1 MQLIENATSQ
11 KLRGAYYT
19 PPVIARFILQW
30 GINGS
35 SDLNILE
42 PSCGDGVFL
51 ECIANDKMLY
61 NSVTAVEYEEE
72 EAMKARAITLHDS
85 EVVNADFHR
94 FCLDTDKRF
103 NLVVGNPPFIRYQYY
118 NPEQQKLADEI
129 FKRSKLKRA
138 KLTNAW
144 VTFVVGCS
152 QLLTE
157 TGKMG
162 FVIPSELLMVK
173 YAQQL
178 RQYLAKN
185 FNKINIISFEN
196 LVFGEIQQEVVLLL
210 CEKNG
215 TDEHLIEHIEVKDAD
230 GLLSLDPHRLK
241 FPTKKIDFHTDKWT
255 YYFLEKEELDL
266 LEKVKCNMPSIATY
280 ANVEVGI
287 TTGANDYFTIPKSI
301 VDLYN
306 LEEYARPMVGRSV
319 QVNSLC
325 FTNKDWQTNVDS
337 EAKAHLLVFPS
348 GVRKN
353 GNDGVRA
360 YIENGEKEG
369 VNKGYKTGIRDEWYI
384 IPSIKLSD
392 ALFLRRN
399 NQYPKFVLNEAKAY
413 TTDTMHRVFIK
424 KGVNKKALVASYY
437 NSLSFTFAE
446 ILGRN
451 FGGGCL
457 ELMPSEVGGI
467 YMPYRAENEALFAGI
482 DRMLRQKKTADEILD
497 YTDRIILHEG
507 MGLSIEEVQTARS
520 IWHKIM
526 GRRLSRETLEKK
538 KEVKTEKKTKY
549 AQLNFLDLFEQYQN
563 NNIVENSIVREDMV
577 EYVASS
583 HKHLINES
591 KNVLISLVK
600 KDNFEQYLDKSAK
613 IYYTGKRFPSTVALN
628 KLYYFMPYLKG
639 KGIRDL
645 YLIKI
650 ARVGT
655 RREGQSGEDKNDFR
669 LVFEI
674 EYVTQLFDDYQSIDL
689 KIWRTFTDTTL
700 KNLKCTGTGAH
711 IEGLGNK
718 DERGQGAYLGK
729 DYYHNTNQAASK
741 QGGLHA
747 NHVDGKTSENSKTL

>member
-129 FKRSKLKRA
+129 FKRSKLKRT

-196 LVFGEIQQEVVLLL
+196 LVFEEIQQEVVLLL

-348 GVRKN
+348 GVKKN

-424 KGVNKKALVASYY
+424 EGVNKKAFVASYY

-482 DRMLRQKKTADEILD
+482 DKMLRQKKTADEILD
-497 YTDRIILHEG
+497 YTDKIILHKG

-700 KNLKCTGTGAH
+700 KNLLK
-711 IEGLGNK
+711 
-718 DERGQGAYLGK
+718 
-729 DYYHNTNQAASK
+729 
-741 QGGLHA
+741 
-747 NHVDGKTSENSKTL
+747 

>member
-1 MQLIENATSQ
+1 MQLIENATDQ

-19 PPVIARFILQW
+19 PPVIAKFILQW
-30 GINGS
+30 GINGNNN
-35 SDLNILE
+35 LNILE

-51 ECIANDKMLY
+51 ECISNNKILY
-61 NSVTAVEYEEE
+61 NSVTAVEYEVG
-72 EAMKARAITLHDS
+72 EAEKARAIPLHDS
-85 EVVNADFHR
+85 EVINEDFHR

-118 NPEQQKLADEI
+118 DAEQQKLADEI
-129 FKRSKLKRA
+129 FKRSKLKRT

-178 RQYLAKN
+178 RQYLAKS

-196 LVFGEIQQEVVLLL
+196 LVFEEIQQEVVLLL

-230 GLLSLDPHRLK
+230 SLLTLDPRRLK

-266 LEKVKCNMPSIATY
+266 LEKVKHNMPSISTY

-287 TTGANDYFTIPKSI
+287 TTGANDYFTVPKS
-301 VDLYN
+301 VVTLYN
-306 LEEYARPMVGRSV
+306 LEEYAKPMVGRSV

-325 FTNKDWQTNVDS
+325 FTKKDWLANV
-337 EAKAHLLVFPS
+337 ELGAKAHLLVFPS
-348 GVRKN
+348 GVKEN
-353 GNDGVRA
+353 GNDGVKA
-360 YIENGEKEG
+360 YINNGEKEG
-369 VNKGYKTGIRDEWYI
+369 INNGYKTGIRDEWYI

-424 KGVNKKALVASYY
+424 EGVNKKAFVASYY

-457 ELMPSEVGGI
+457 ELMPSEVGDI
-467 YMPYRAENEALFAGI
+467 YMPYRVENETLFAEI
-482 DRMLRQKKTADEILD
+482 DKMLRHKRTADEILD
-497 YTDRIILHEG
+497 YTDRAILHEG
-507 MGLSIEEVQTARS
+507 MGLSMEEVQTARS

-538 KEVKTEKKTKY
+538 KEVNVEKKAKFTH
-549 AQLNFLDLFEQYQN
+549 LDFLDLFEQYQD
-563 NNIVENSIVREDMV
+563 NNIVDNSFAHEDIS
-577 EYVASS
+577 EYVTSS
-583 HKHLINES
+583 RKYLIDGS

-600 KDNFEQYLDKSAK
+600 KDNFNQYLDKSAK
-613 IYYTGKRFPSTVALN
+613 IYYTGKKFPSKVALN

-650 ARVGT
+650 ARMGT
-655 RREGQSGEDKNDFR
+655 RKEGQLGENKDDLR

-674 EYVTQLFDDYQSIDL
+674 EYVAQLFDDYQVIDL
-689 KIWRTFTDTTL
+689 KIWRTFTDTTINDLL
-700 KNLKCTGTGAH
+700 KQKGYDLQSL
-711 IEGLGNK
+711 I
-718 DERGQGAYLGK
+718 
-729 DYYHNTNQAASK
+729 
-741 QGGLHA
+741 
-747 NHVDGKTSENSKTL
+747 

>member
-1 MQLIENATSQ
+1 M
-11 KLRGAYYT
+11 
-19 PPVIARFILQW
+19 
-30 GINGS
+30 
-35 SDLNILE
+35 NILE

-51 ECIANDKMLY
+51 ECISNNKILY
-61 NSVTAVEYEEE
+61 NSVTAVEYEVG
-72 EAMKARAITLHDS
+72 EAEKARAIPLHDS
-85 EVVNADFHR
+85 EVINEDFHR

-118 NPEQQKLADEI
+118 DAEQQKLADEI
-129 FKRSKLKRA
+129 FKRSKLKRT

-157 TGKMG
+157 TSKMG

-178 RQYLAKN
+178 RQYLAKS

-196 LVFGEIQQEVVLLL
+196 LVFEEIQQEVVLLL

-230 GLLSLDPHRLK
+230 SLLTLDPRRLK

-266 LEKVKCNMPSIATY
+266 LEKVKHNMPSISTY

-287 TTGANDYFTIPKSI
+287 TTGANDYFTVPKS
-301 VDLYN
+301 VVTLYN
-306 LEEYARPMVGRSV
+306 LEEYAKPMVGRSV

-325 FTNKDWQTNVDS
+325 FTKKDWLANV
-337 EAKAHLLVFPS
+337 ELGAKAHLLVFPS
-348 GVRKN
+348 GVKEN
-353 GNDGVRA
+353 GNDGVKA
-360 YIENGEKEG
+360 YINNGEKEG
-369 VNKGYKTGIRDEWYI
+369 INNGYKTGIRDEWYI

-424 KGVNKKALVASYY
+424 EGVNKKAFVASYY

-457 ELMPSEVGGI
+457 ELMPSEVGDI
-467 YMPYRAENEALFAGI
+467 YMPYRVENETLFAEI
-482 DRMLRQKKTADEILD
+482 DKMLRHKRTADEILD
-497 YTDRIILHEG
+497 YTDRAILHEG
-507 MGLSIEEVQTARS
+507 MGLSMEEVQTARS

-538 KEVKTEKKTKY
+538 KEVNVEKKAKFTH
-549 AQLNFLDLFEQYQN
+549 LDFLDLFEQYQD
-563 NNIVENSIVREDMV
+563 NNIVDNSFAHEDIS
-577 EYVASS
+577 EYVTSS
-583 HKHLINES
+583 RKYLIDGS

-600 KDNFEQYLDKSAK
+600 KDNFNQYLDKSAK
-613 IYYTGKRFPSTVALN
+613 IYYTGKKFPSKVALN

-655 RREGQSGEDKNDFR
+655 RKEGQLGENKDDLR

-674 EYVTQLFDDYQSIDL
+674 EYVAQLFDDYQVIDL
-689 KIWRTFTDTTL
+689 KIWRTFTDTTINDLL
-700 KNLKCTGTGAH
+700 KQKGYDLQSL
-711 IEGLGNK
+711 I
-718 DERGQGAYLGK
+718 
-729 DYYHNTNQAASK
+729 
-741 QGGLHA
+741 
-747 NHVDGKTSENSKTL
+747 

>member
-1 MQLIENATSQ
+1 MQLIENATDQ

-19 PPVIARFILQW
+19 PPVIAKFILQW
-30 GINGS
+30 GINGNNN
-35 SDLNILE
+35 LNILE

-51 ECIANDKMLY
+51 ECISNNKILY
-61 NSVTAVEYEEE
+61 NSVTAVEYEVG
-72 EAMKARAITLHDS
+72 EAEKARAIPLHDS
-85 EVVNADFHR
+85 EVINEDFHR

-118 NPEQQKLADEI
+118 DAEQQKLADEI
-129 FKRSKLKRA
+129 FKRSKLKRT

-144 VTFVVGCS
+144 ATFVVGCS

-157 TGKMG
+157 TSKMG

-178 RQYLAKN
+178 RQYLAKS

-196 LVFGEIQQEVVLLL
+196 LVFEEIQQEVVLLL

-230 GLLSLDPHRLK
+230 SLLTLDPRRLK

-266 LEKVKCNMPSIATY
+266 LEKVKHNMPSISTY

-287 TTGANDYFTIPKSI
+287 TTGANDYFTVPKS
-301 VDLYN
+301 VVTLYN
-306 LEEYARPMVGRSV
+306 LEEYAKPMVGRSV

-325 FTNKDWQTNVDS
+325 FTKKDWLANV
-337 EAKAHLLVFPS
+337 ELGAKAHLLVFPS
-348 GVRKN
+348 GVKEN
-353 GNDGVRA
+353 GNDGVKA
-360 YIENGEKEG
+360 YINNGEKEG
-369 VNKGYKTGIRDEWYI
+369 INNGYKTGIREEWYI

-424 KGVNKKALVASYY
+424 EGVNKKAFVASYY

-457 ELMPSEVGGI
+457 ELMPSEVGDI
-467 YMPYRAENEALFAGI
+467 YMPYRVENETLFAEI
-482 DRMLRQKKTADEILD
+482 DKMLRHKRTADEILD
-497 YTDRIILHEG
+497 YTDRAILHEG
-507 MGLSIEEVQTARS
+507 MGLSMEEVQTARS

-538 KEVKTEKKTKY
+538 KEVNVEKKAKFTH
-549 AQLNFLDLFEQYQN
+549 LDFLDLFEQYQD
-563 NNIVENSIVREDMV
+563 NNIVDNSFAHEDIS
-577 EYVASS
+577 EYVTSS
-583 HKHLINES
+583 RKYLIDGS

-600 KDNFEQYLDKSAK
+600 KDNFNQYLDKSAK
-613 IYYTGKRFPSTVALN
+613 IYYTGKKFPSKVALN

-655 RREGQSGEDKNDFR
+655 RKEGQLGENKDDLR

-674 EYVTQLFDDYQSIDL
+674 EYVAQLFDDYQVIDL
-689 KIWRTFTDTTL
+689 KIWRTFTDTTINDLL
-700 KNLKCTGTGAH
+700 KQKGYDLQSL
-711 IEGLGNK
+711 I
-718 DERGQGAYLGK
+718 
-729 DYYHNTNQAASK
+729 
-741 QGGLHA
+741 
-747 NHVDGKTSENSKTL
+747 

>member
-129 FKRSKLKRA
+129 FKRSKLKRT

-196 LVFGEIQQEVVLLL
+196 LVFEEIQQEVVLLL

-348 GVRKN
+348 GVKKN

-424 KGVNKKALVASYY
+424 EGVNKKAFVASYY

-700 KNLKCTGTGAH
+700 KNLLK
-711 IEGLGNK
+711 
-718 DERGQGAYLGK
+718 
-729 DYYHNTNQAASK
+729 
-741 QGGLHA
+741 
-747 NHVDGKTSENSKTL
+747 

>member
-1 MQLIENATSQ
+1 MQLIENATDQ

-19 PPVIARFILQW
+19 PPVIAKFILQW
-30 GINGS
+30 GINGNNN
-35 SDLNILE
+35 LNILE

-51 ECIANDKMLY
+51 ECISNNKILY
-61 NSVTAVEYEEE
+61 NSVTAVEYEVG
-72 EAMKARAITLHDS
+72 EAEKARAIPLHDS
-85 EVVNADFHR
+85 EVINEDFHR

-118 NPEQQKLADEI
+118 DAEQQKLADEI
-129 FKRSKLKRA
+129 FKRSKLKRT

-157 TGKMG
+157 TSKMG

-178 RQYLAKN
+178 RQYLAKS

-196 LVFGEIQQEVVLLL
+196 LVFEEIQQEVVLLL

-230 GLLSLDPHRLK
+230 SLLTLDPRRLK

-266 LEKVKCNMPSIATY
+266 LEKVKHNMPSISTY

-287 TTGANDYFTIPKSI
+287 TTGANDYFTVPKS
-301 VDLYN
+301 VVTLYN
-306 LEEYARPMVGRSV
+306 LEEYAKPMVGRSV

-325 FTNKDWQTNVDS
+325 FTKKDWLANV
-337 EAKAHLLVFPS
+337 ELGAKAHLLVFPS
-348 GVRKN
+348 GVKEN
-353 GNDGVRA
+353 GNDGVKA
-360 YIENGEKEG
+360 YIKKKKKEG
-369 VNKGYKTGIRDEWYI
+369 INNGYKTGIRDEWYI

-424 KGVNKKALVASYY
+424 EGVNKKAFVASYY

-457 ELMPSEVGGI
+457 ELMPSEVGDI
-467 YMPYRAENEALFAGI
+467 YMPYRVENETLFAEI
-482 DRMLRQKKTADEILD
+482 DKMLRHKRTADEILD
-497 YTDRIILHEG
+497 YTDRAILHEG
-507 MGLSIEEVQTARS
+507 MGLSMEEVQTARS

-538 KEVKTEKKTKY
+538 KEVNVEKKAKFTH
-549 AQLNFLDLFEQYQN
+549 LDFLDLFEQYQD
-563 NNIVENSIVREDMV
+563 NNIVDNSFAHEDIS
-577 EYVASS
+577 EYVTSS
-583 HKHLINES
+583 RKYLIDGS

-600 KDNFEQYLDKSAK
+600 KDNFNQYLDKSAK
-613 IYYTGKRFPSTVALN
+613 IYYTGKKFPSKVALN

-655 RREGQSGEDKNDFR
+655 RKEGQLGENKDDLR

-674 EYVTQLFDDYQSIDL
+674 EYVAQLFDDYQVIDL
-689 KIWRTFTDTTL
+689 KIWRTFTDTTINDLL
-700 KNLKCTGTGAH
+700 KQKGYDLQSL
-711 IEGLGNK
+711 I
-718 DERGQGAYLGK
+718 
-729 DYYHNTNQAASK
+729 
-741 QGGLHA
+741 
-747 NHVDGKTSENSKTL
+747 

>member
-19 PPVIARFILQW
+19 PTVIATFILQW

-129 FKRSKLKRA
+129 FKRSKLKRT

-162 FVIPSELLMVK
+162 FVIPSALLMVK

-196 LVFGEIQQEVVLLL
+196 LVFEEIQQEVVLLL
-210 CEKNG
+210 CEKNS
-215 TDEHLIEHIEVKDAD
+215 TDEHLIEHIEVMDAD

-348 GVRKN
+348 GVKKN

-424 KGVNKKALVASYY
+424 EGVNKKAFVASYY

-700 KNLKCTGTGAH
+700 KNLLK
-711 IEGLGNK
+711 
-718 DERGQGAYLGK
+718 
-729 DYYHNTNQAASK
+729 
-741 QGGLHA
+741 
-747 NHVDGKTSENSKTL
+747 

>member
-19 PPVIARFILQW
+19 PPAIARFILQW

-61 NSVTAVEYEEE
+61 NSITAVEYEEE

-85 EVVNADFHR
+85 EVINADFHG

-118 NPEQQKLADEI
+118 DSEQQKLADKI
-129 FKRSKLKRA
+129 FKRSKLKRT

-196 LVFGEIQQEVVLLL
+196 LVFEEIQQEIILLL

-215 TDEHLIEHIEVKDAD
+215 TDNHLIEHIEVKDAD
-230 GLLSLDPHRLK
+230 GLLNLNPHRLK

-266 LEKVKCNMPSIATY
+266 LEKVKRNMPSIATY

-287 TTGANDYFTIPKSI
+287 TKGANNYFTVPKSI
-301 VDLYN
+301 VVLYN

-325 FTNKDWQTNVDS
+325 FTKKDWQANVAS

-348 GVRKN
+348 GVKKN

-360 YIENGEKEG
+360 YIESGEKEG
-369 VNKGYKTGIRDEWYI
+369 VNNGYKTGIRDEWYI

-413 TTDTMHRVFIK
+413 ATDTMHRVFIK
-424 KGVNKKALVASYY
+424 EGVNKKAFVASYY

-467 YMPYRAENEALFAGI
+467 YMPYRVENEVLFAEI
-482 DRMLRQKKTADEILD
+482 DIMLRQKKTADEILN

-526 GRRLSRETLEKK
+526 GRRLGRETLEKK
-538 KEVKTEKKTKY
+538 IEMKAEKKTKY
-549 AQLNFLDLFEQYQN
+549 TQLNFLDLFKQYQDN
-563 NNIVENSIVREDMV
+563 CIVENYIVREDMA
-577 EYVASS
+577 EYFAPS
-583 HKHLINES
+583 HKHLIDES

-613 IYYTGKRFPSTVALN
+613 IYYTGKKFPSKVALN

-650 ARVGT
+650 ARVGI
-655 RREGQSGEDKNDFR
+655 RREGQLGEDKNDFR

-674 EYVTQLFDDYQSIDL
+674 EYITQLFDDYQSIDL

-700 KNLKCTGTGAH
+700 KNLLK
-711 IEGLGNK
+711 
-718 DERGQGAYLGK
+718 
-729 DYYHNTNQAASK
+729 
-741 QGGLHA
+741 
-747 NHVDGKTSENSKTL
+747 

>member
-129 FKRSKLKRA
+129 FKRSKLKRT

-185 FNKINIISFEN
+185 FNEINIISFEN
-196 LVFGEIQQEVVLLL
+196 LVFEEIQQEVVLLL
-210 CEKNG
+210 CEKNS

-348 GVRKN
+348 GVKKN

-424 KGVNKKALVASYY
+424 EGVNKKAFVASYY

-700 KNLKCTGTGAH
+700 KNLLK
-711 IEGLGNK
+711 
-718 DERGQGAYLGK
+718 
-729 DYYHNTNQAASK
+729 
-741 QGGLHA
+741 
-747 NHVDGKTSENSKTL
+747 

>member
-129 FKRSKLKRA
+129 FKRSKLKRT

-162 FVIPSELLMVK
+162 FVIPSEVLMVM

-185 FNKINIISFEN
+185 FNKITIISFEN
-196 LVFGEIQQEVVLLL
+196 LVFEEIQQEVGLLL
-210 CEKNG
+210 CEKNS

-348 GVRKN
+348 GVKKN

-424 KGVNKKALVASYY
+424 EGVNKKAFVASYY

-700 KNLKCTGTGAH
+700 KNLLK
-711 IEGLGNK
+711 
-718 DERGQGAYLGK
+718 
-729 DYYHNTNQAASK
+729 
-741 QGGLHA
+741 
-747 NHVDGKTSENSKTL
+747 

>member
-129 FKRSKLKRA
+129 FKRSKLKRT

-196 LVFGEIQQEVVLLL
+196 LVFEEIQQEVVLLL
-210 CEKNG
+210 CEKNS

-325 FTNKDWQTNVDS
+325 FTNKKSHLTWYP

-348 GVRKN
+348 GVKKN

-424 KGVNKKALVASYY
+424 EGVNKKAFVASYY
-437 NSLSFTFAE
+437 ISLSFTFAE

-700 KNLKCTGTGAH
+700 KNLLK
-711 IEGLGNK
+711 
-718 DERGQGAYLGK
+718 
-729 DYYHNTNQAASK
+729 
-741 QGGLHA
+741 
-747 NHVDGKTSENSKTL
+747 

>member
-1 MQLIENATSQ
+1 MQLIENATDQ

-19 PPVIARFILQW
+19 PPVIAKFILQW
-30 GINGS
+30 GINGNNN
-35 SDLNILE
+35 LNILE

-51 ECIANDKMLY
+51 ECISNNKILY
-61 NSVTAVEYEEE
+61 NSVTAVEYEVG
-72 EAMKARAITLHDS
+72 EAEKARAIPLHDS
-85 EVVNADFHR
+85 EVINEDFHR

-118 NPEQQKLADEI
+118 DAEQQKLADEI
-129 FKRSKLKRA
+129 FKRSKLKRT

-157 TGKMG
+157 TSKMG
-162 FVIPSELLMVK
+162 FVIPSELLIVK

-178 RQYLAKN
+178 RQYLAKS

-196 LVFGEIQQEVVLLL
+196 LVFEEIQQEVVLLL

-230 GLLSLDPHRLK
+230 SLLTLDPRRLK

-266 LEKVKCNMPSIATY
+266 LEKVKHNMPSISTY

-287 TTGANDYFTIPKSI
+287 TTGANDYFTVPKS
-301 VDLYN
+301 VVTLYN
-306 LEEYARPMVGRSV
+306 LEEYAKPMVGRSV

-325 FTNKDWQTNVDS
+325 FTKKDWLANV
-337 EAKAHLLVFPS
+337 ELGAKAHLLVFPS
-348 GVRKN
+348 GVKEN
-353 GNDGVRA
+353 GNDGVKA
-360 YIENGEKEG
+360 YINNGEKEG
-369 VNKGYKTGIRDEWYI
+369 INNGYKTGIRDEWYI

-413 TTDTMHRVFIK
+413 TTDTMHRIFIK
-424 KGVNKKALVASYY
+424 EGVNKKAFVASYY

-457 ELMPSEVGGI
+457 ELMPSEVGDI
-467 YMPYRAENEALFAGI
+467 YMPYRVENETLFAEI
-482 DRMLRQKKTADEILD
+482 DKMLRHKRTADEILD
-497 YTDRIILHEG
+497 YTDRAILHEG
-507 MGLSIEEVQTARS
+507 MGLSMEEVQTARS

-538 KEVKTEKKTKY
+538 KEVNVEKKAKFTH
-549 AQLNFLDLFEQYQN
+549 LDFLDLFEQYQD
-563 NNIVENSIVREDMV
+563 NNIVDNSFAHEDIS
-577 EYVASS
+577 EYVTSS
-583 HKHLINES
+583 RKYLIDGS

-600 KDNFEQYLDKSAK
+600 KDNFNQYLDKSAK
-613 IYYTGKRFPSTVALN
+613 IYYTGKKFPSKVALN

-655 RREGQSGEDKNDFR
+655 RKEGQLGENKDDLR

-674 EYVTQLFDDYQSIDL
+674 EYVAQLFDDYQVIDL
-689 KIWRTFTDTTL
+689 KIWRTFTDTTINDLL
-700 KNLKCTGTGAH
+700 KQKGYDLQSL
-711 IEGLGNK
+711 I
-718 DERGQGAYLGK
+718 
-729 DYYHNTNQAASK
+729 
-741 QGGLHA
+741 
-747 NHVDGKTSENSKTL
+747 

>member
-30 GINGS
+30 GINSS

-129 FKRSKLKRA
+129 FKRSKLKRT

-196 LVFGEIQQEVVLLL
+196 LVFEEIQQEVVLLL

-337 EAKAHLLVFPS
+337 GAKAHLLVFPS
-348 GVRKN
+348 GVKKN

-424 KGVNKKALVASYY
+424 EGVNKKAFVASYY

-674 EYVTQLFDDYQSIDL
+674 EYVTQLFADYQSIDL

-700 KNLKCTGTGAH
+700 KNLLK
-711 IEGLGNK
+711 
-718 DERGQGAYLGK
+718 
-729 DYYHNTNQAASK
+729 
-741 QGGLHA
+741 
-747 NHVDGKTSENSKTL
+747 

>member
-1 MQLIENATSQ
+1 MQLIENATDQ

-19 PPVIARFILQW
+19 PPVIAKFILQW
-30 GINGS
+30 GINGNNN
-35 SDLNILE
+35 LNILE

-51 ECIANDKMLY
+51 ECISNNKILY
-61 NSVTAVEYEEE
+61 NSVTAVEYEVG
-72 EAMKARAITLHDS
+72 EAEKARAIPLHDS
-85 EVVNADFHR
+85 EVINEDFHR

-118 NPEQQKLADEI
+118 DAEQQKLADEI
-129 FKRSKLKRA
+129 FKRSKLKRT

-157 TGKMG
+157 TSKMG

-178 RQYLAKN
+178 RQYLAKS

-196 LVFGEIQQEVVLLL
+196 LVFEEIQQEVVLLL

-230 GLLSLDPHRLK
+230 SLLTLDPRRLK

-266 LEKVKCNMPSIATY
+266 LEKVKHNMPSISTY

-287 TTGANDYFTIPKSI
+287 TTGANDYFTVPKS
-301 VDLYN
+301 VVTLYN
-306 LEEYARPMVGRSV
+306 LEEYAKPMVGRSV

-325 FTNKDWQTNVDS
+325 FTKKDWLANV
-337 EAKAHLLVFPS
+337 ELGAKAHLLVFPS
-348 GVRKN
+348 GVKEN
-353 GNDGVRA
+353 GNDGVKA
-360 YIENGEKEG
+360 YINNGEKEG
-369 VNKGYKTGIRDEWYI
+369 INNGYKTGIRDEWYI

-424 KGVNKKALVASYY
+424 EGVNKKAFVASYY

-457 ELMPSEVGGI
+457 ELMPSEVGDI
-467 YMPYRAENEALFAGI
+467 YMPYRVENETLFAEI
-482 DRMLRQKKTADEILD
+482 DKMLRHKRTADEILD
-497 YTDRIILHEG
+497 YTDRAILHEG
-507 MGLSIEEVQTARS
+507 MGLSMEEVQTARS

-538 KEVKTEKKTKY
+538 KEVNVEKKAKFTH
-549 AQLNFLDLFEQYQN
+549 LDFLDLFEQYQD
-563 NNIVENSIVREDMV
+563 NNIVDNSFAHEDIS
-577 EYVASS
+577 EYVTSS
-583 HKHLINES
+583 RKYLIDGS

-600 KDNFEQYLDKSAK
+600 KDNFNQYAK
-613 IYYTGKRFPSTVALN
+613 IYYTGKKFPSKVALN

-655 RREGQSGEDKNDFR
+655 RKEGQLGENKDDLR

-674 EYVTQLFDDYQSIDL
+674 EYVAQLFDDYQVIDL
-689 KIWRTFTDTTL
+689 KIWRTFTDTTINDLL
-700 KNLKCTGTGAH
+700 KQKGYDLQSL
-711 IEGLGNK
+711 I
-718 DERGQGAYLGK
+718 
-729 DYYHNTNQAASK
+729 
-741 QGGLHA
+741 
-747 NHVDGKTSENSKTL
+747 